1 MLEPDELSAVASEY
15 GVAEDQ
21 VRRDHLISH
30 ILLALSAMDAPVTFF
45 GGTALART
53 FLAEPE
59 IGARL
64 SEDIDLCA
72 TDRVDVA
79 AEIDRR
85 LPRLLR
91 REFPGT
97 TWDPPLRP
105 GPAIEPGQLVTAD
118 GLRVRVQLLDAT
130 KHLAFTQWPAEVRA
144 VDSRYRDIGRPIE
157 LRVPT
162 LMSFAGMKTA
172 AWMDRSKARDLYD
185 LWGLAMLDSLTA
197 EAAEWVRRITGVTV
211 APYGFRSLPSALD
224 WEVQLSH
231 QTKTLPSAEECLARV
246 RESYA
251 VALGWS
257 EPPDRFA

>member
-1 MLEPDELSAVASEY
+1 MLEPEELAAVAAEY
-15 GVAEDQ
+15 GVADSQ

-30 ILLALSAMDAPVTFF
+30 VLLALSTMDLPVTFF

-53 FLAEPE
+53 FLTDPE

-64 SEDIDLCA
+64 SEDIDLYA
-72 TDRVDVA
+72 VDRSGVA
-79 AEIDRR
+79 AEIDER

-97 TWDPPLRP
+97 TWDPPLRS
-105 GPAIEPGQLVTAD
+105 GRSVDPGQLVTAD

-130 KHLAFTQWPAEVRA
+130 KHRAFAQWPASIREV
-144 VDSRYRDIGRPIE
+144 SPRYRDINRPIE

-172 AWMDRSKARDLYD
+172 AWLDRSKARDLYD
-185 LWGLAMLDSLTA
+185 LWGLAMLGALTA
-197 EAAEWVRRITGVTV
+197 ETADRVRRITGATV

-224 WEVQLSH
+224 WNVQLAH
-231 QTKTLPSAEECLARV
+231 QTRTLPAAEECLAKV
-246 RESYA
+246 RGAYA
-251 VALGWS
+251 AALDWRL
-257 EPPDRFA
+257 PPDPFA